1 MAAANI
7 SHQYPAD
14 LFIKRGAGFLNC
26 KTLVDYPMIDCII
39 PFNTMTGGD
48 ASSGFY
54 GKGKAKLFD
63 KVRKSDRAKEQLEHL
78 GEDEILAEECTQELL
93 QFTREIVYSDFNS
106 ATMAE
111 ARAKNGGAKRKKASA
126 GYLLMRMH

>member
-39 PFNTMTGGD
+39 PFNTMTGCD
-48 ASSGFY
+48 ATSGFY

-93 QFTREIVYSDFNS
+93 
-106 ATMAE
+106 
-111 ARAKNGGAKRKKASA
+111 
-126 GYLLMRMH
+126 